1 MAENADKE
9 DKPIRVVDRRMF
21 TADGELRPD
30 FEPEDSPSA
39 PPPPPPSRPA
49 PAQQA
54 QQAQQRPPAPPRPAG
69 EAPAASTA
77 AAAPSPSGSGGTG
90 VAAATAEHPGEPERA
105 ETPETD
111 EAGQEAGEP
120 IGEFSAIVRSLATTA
135 YSALGLLPDPSGTR
149 HRDPAIARQMIDWL
163 GVLES
168 KTRNN
173 LSFEESDFL
182 ARVLYELRL
191 AFVEVTRPARL

>member
-1 MAENADKE
+1 LSVAEKE

-21 TADGELRPD
+21 TSDGELRPD
-30 FEPEDSPSA
+30 FEPEESPST

-49 PAQQA
+49 QA
-54 QQAQQRPPAPPRPAG
+54 QQTQQRPAAPPRPAA
-69 EAPAASTA
+69 EAPATS
-77 AAAPSPSGSGGTG
+77 AAPKPSGSGATG
-90 VAAATAEHPGEPERA
+90 VAAATAEDPGEA
-105 ETPETD
+105 EGEDTGEP
-111 EAGQEAGEP
+111 GPEAGEP
-120 IGEFSAIVRSLATTA
+120 TGEFSAIVRSLATTA

-191 AFVEVTRPARL
+191 AFVEVTRPARR

>member
-1 MAENADKE
+1 MAEKE

-30 FEPEDSPSA
+30 FEPEESPSA
-39 PPPPPPSRPA
+39 PPPPPSRPA
-49 PAQQA
+49 PAQPPPP
-54 QQAQQRPPAPPRPAG
+54 RPAAPPRPSA
-69 EAPAASTA
+69 EAPAASA
-77 AAAPSPSGSGGTG
+77 ASAPPAPAGPGATG
-90 VAAATAEHPGEPERA
+90 VAAATAEQPA
-105 ETPETD
+105 EAELED
-111 EAGQEAGEP
+111 GGEAGPEP
-120 IGEFSAIVRSLATTA
+120 NEPTGEFSAIVRSLATTA

-191 AFVEVTRPARL
+191 AFVEVTRPARR

>member
-30 FEPEDSPSA
+30 FEPEEGPSA

-49 PAQQA
+49 PAPQA
-54 QQAQQRPPAPPRPAG
+54 QHRPPAPPRPAG

-90 VAAATAEHPGEPERA
+90 VAAATAEHPGEA
-105 ETPETD
+105 ETAETAETD
-111 EAGQEAGEP
+111 EGSQEAGEP

-191 AFVEVTRPARL
+191 AFVEVTRPARR

>member
-1 MAENADKE
+1 MAEKE

-30 FEPEDSPSA
+30 FEPEEGPSA

-54 QQAQQRPPAPPRPAG
+54 QQRPPAPPRPAPPPRPT
-69 EAPAASTA
+69 EAAPATSTA
-77 AAAPSPSGSGGTG
+77 AASPSPSGSGGTG

-191 AFVEVTRPARL
+191 AFVEVTRPARR

>member
-49 PAQQA
+49 PA

-182 ARVLYELRL
+182 SRVLYELRL
-191 AFVEVTRPARL
+191 AFVEVTRPARR